1 MASDACQ
8 AEYSQHGGSQSS
20 TTGKS
25 QARHYD
31 RDESYVRRWLP
42 ELSVLP
48 TGSIHTGGCPSLP
61 MALELL
67 VAWLFYNALF
77 MLLGL
82 IRFHATT

>member
-8 AEYSQHGGSQSS
+8 ADYSQHGGSQSS
-20 TTGKS
+20 TTEES

-67 VAWLFYNALF
+67 VARLFYNALF